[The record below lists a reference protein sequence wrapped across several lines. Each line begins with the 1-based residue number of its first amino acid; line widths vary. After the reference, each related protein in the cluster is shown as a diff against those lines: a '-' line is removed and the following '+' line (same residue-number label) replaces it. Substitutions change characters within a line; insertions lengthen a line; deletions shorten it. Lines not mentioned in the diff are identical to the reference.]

1 MKFSTRVSD
10 AVHILAFIALNRNE
24 ALTSQRIAESIR
36 TNPGCVRQ
44 LMVSLR
50 RYGIM
55 TSVQGH
61 ARPALSRAPADI
73 SLLDIYRAVEGGKP
87 LLHLDTHTNPECGVG
102 VNLQLALQDYF
113 DKVQNRAEDEMS
125 RITLQD
131 VLDRYEEKLRL
142 LPSGNAPARKGH
154 MAAEKPRISQ
164 TESGQ
169 AEGRP

>member
-102 VNLQLALQDYF
+102 VNIQLALQDYF

-142 LPSGNAPARKGH
+142 LPTGTAPARKGH